1 MREELSLPAR
11 ALETET
17 GAQVAMSLGRVSIER
32 GTSEARSEL
41 AVGAKSEVA
50 A

>member
-1 MREELSLPAR
+1 MSEDHTAVRGPR
-11 ALETET
+11 T
-17 GAQVAMSLGRVSIER
+17 GAKTAMSLGRVSIER

-50 A
+50 L

>member
-1 MREELSLPAR
+1 MREAAVRTQAHP
-11 ALETET
+11 
-17 GAQVAMSLGRVSIER
+17 AMSLGRVSMER
-32 GTSEARSEL
+32 GTTEARSEL

>member
-1 MREELSLPAR
+1 MREDRSEAR
-11 ALETET
+11 VRT
-17 GAQVAMSLGRVSIER
+17 GVHEAMSFGRVSIER

-41 AVGAKSEVA
+41 AVSAKSEGA

>member
-1 MREELSLPAR
+1 MREAGVR
-11 ALETET
+11 TE
-17 GAQVAMSLGRVSIER
+17 AHRAMSPGRMSMER
-32 GTSEARSEL
+32 GTTEARSEL

>member
-1 MREELSLPAR
+1 MREDRSEAR
-11 ALETET
+11 VRT
-17 GAQVAMSLGRVSIER
+17 GAHTAMSFRRVSIER

-50 A
+50 R